1 MALALGIVTVSG
13 IITYELE
20 KNAPDVLGKIIFH

>member
-1 MALALGIVTVSG
+1 MAIAVGIVAVSG

-20 KNAPDVLGKIIFH
+20 KNAPEVLATK